1 VFFNS
6 LTFLIFLAI
15 FLVLYFASS
24 GRGRLWICLLGS
36 YTFYGWWDYR
46 FLALIVFS
54 TLVDYW
60 LGMLIDRSEEPA
72 KRKSAVIL
80 SCIVNLGFLGFF
92 KYFNFFIDSFQHVAD
107 TMGLGTSLT
116 TLDIILPV
124 GISFYTF
131 QSMSYTIDVYRRQLR
146 MEPDLL
152 RFATFI
158 AFFPQLVAGPIVRAR
173 DFLPQLHADHPFKWD
188 NVITGTGQ
196 VLAGYFKKVVV
207 ADGAALVVDRVFD
220 QPGLHTS
227 IGLSVGVFLYA
238 FQIYCDFSGYSD
250 IAIGLARVMGFEFPE
265 NFRTPYISKSF
276 SEFWQR
282 WHISLSSW
290 LRDYLYIP
298 LGGNRNGAFQ
308 TYRNLLITMLL
319 GGLWHGADWKFV
331 IWGGLHGLYLV
342 VQRLI
347 GGRWQRL
354 RTALWIPNWLNNWLL
369 MAVVF
374 TFTCVAWVFFRAS
387 SAYEAW
393 DILGRIVSLD
403 GINPGSIRN
412 KILVGKSFLVIG
424 LLLVAEE
431 ANRRVPLQPLLL
443 RSPAFCVV
451 SFATMLWLIALLGV
465 FGSNQFIYFQ
475 F

>member
-1 VFFNS
+1 
-6 LTFLIFLAI
+6 
-15 FLVLYFASS
+15 
-24 GRGRLWICLLGS
+24 
-36 YTFYGWWDYR
+36 
-46 FLALIVFS
+46 
-54 TLVDYW
+54 
-60 LGMLIDRSEEPA
+60 
-72 KRKSAVIL
+72 
-80 SCIVNLGFLGFF
+80 
-92 KYFNFFIDSFQHVAD
+92 
-107 TMGLGTSLT
+107 
-116 TLDIILPV
+116 
-124 GISFYTF
+124 
-131 QSMSYTIDVYRRQLR
+131 
-146 MEPDLL
+146 
-152 RFATFI
+152 
-158 AFFPQLVAGPIVRAR
+158 VAGPIVRAR
-173 DFLPQLHADHPFKWD
+173 DFLPQLHDDHPFKWD
-188 NVITGTGQ
+188 NVIAGTGQ

-207 ADGAALVVDRVFD
+207 ADGAALAVDRVFD

>member
-1 VFFNS
+1 MIFNS
-6 LTFLIFLAI
+6 LTFLVFLTIFLT
-15 FLVLYFASS
+15 LYFSSS
-24 GRGRLWICLLGS
+24 GKGRLWVCLLGS
-36 YTFYGWWDYR
+36 YVFYGWWDYR
-46 FLALIVFS
+46 FLLLIMFS
-54 TLVDYW
+54 TIVDY
-60 LGMLIDRSEEPA
+60 LFGMYIDRSEEQSR
-72 KRKSAVIL
+72 RKAVL
-80 SCIVNLGFLGFF
+80 TMSCIVNLSLLGFF
-92 KYFNFFIDSFQHVAD
+92 KYFNFFIDSFQHVSD
-107 TMGLGTSLT
+107 TVGLGTSLT
-116 TLDIILPV
+116 TLNIILPV

-131 QSMSYTIDVYRRQLR
+131 QSMSYTIDVYRREIR
-146 MEPDLL
+146 MEPSLL

-173 DFLPQLHADHPFKWD
+173 DFLPQLHSDHPFNWD
-188 NVITGTGQ
+188 NVTTGTGL

-207 ADGAALVVDRVFD
+207 ADGAALIVDRIFD
-220 QPGLHTS
+220 QTSLQSSLGLA
-227 IGLSVGVFLYA
+227 VGVVLYA

-298 LGGNRNGAFQ
+298 LGGNRDGTFH
-308 TYRNLLITMLL
+308 TYRNLMITMLL

-331 IWGGLHGLYLV
+331 IWGGLHGMYLV

-347 GGRWQRL
+347 GNRWQRL
-354 RTALWIPNWLNNWLL
+354 RTALYIPNWLSGWLE
-369 MAVVF
+369 MALVF
-374 TFTCVAWVFFRAS
+374 GLTCLAWVFFRAH
-387 SAYEAW
+387 SAGEAW
-393 DILGRIVSLD
+393 DIIGRIATLD
-403 GINPGSIRN
+403 GIDPGSIRN
-412 KILVGKSFLVIG
+412 KILVAKSFFVIG

-431 ANRRVPLQPLLL
+431 FNRRVPLNPLLL
-443 RSPAFCVV
+443 RSPVFCIF
-451 SFATMLWLIALLGV
+451 SFAGILWLIALLGN